1 MRSRLDR
8 HEVEI
13 KQRLDGDLI
22 DMRYMRLR
30 LDIHEIKIICTR
42 DIHSIDRS

>member
-22 DMRYMRLR
+22 DMRYMRSR
-30 LDIHEIKIICTR
+30 LDRHEIKIICTR
-42 DIHSIDRS
+42 DIH